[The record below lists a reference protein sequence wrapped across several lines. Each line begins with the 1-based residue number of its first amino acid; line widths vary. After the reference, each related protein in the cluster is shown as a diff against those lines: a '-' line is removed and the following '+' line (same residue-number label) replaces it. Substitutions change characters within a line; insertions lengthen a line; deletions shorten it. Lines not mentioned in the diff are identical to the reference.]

1 MPREELRAIEEAL
14 QAYPG
19 AGHRLLI
26 APGAGHGYVCSA
38 RGDYHPEAAAAGWAA
53 LLALFA
59 SSL

>member
-1 MPREELRAIEEAL
+1 MLFRSAIAAALRA
-14 QAYPG
+14 QPG

-26 APGAGHGYVCSA
+26 APGAGHGYMCSA

-53 LLALFA
+53 LLELFA